1 NYAPTIYPPVA
12 QAIFFAVTRISE
24 SVTAIK
30 IAMVLFE
37 AIAAALLLSLLASA
51 GLPAARIIVYAWHP
65 LPVWEFA
72 GSGHIDAA
80 IVAFATLAL
89 WSRTRPTAF
98 ALLSYRRRPVS
109 TADMDPA
116 LRRDDKSDRGRPG
129 VA

>member
-51 GLPAARIIVYAWHP
+51 GLPAVRIIVYAWHP

-89 WSRTRPTAF
+89 WSR
-98 ALLSYRRRPVS
+98 RRS
-109 TADMDPA
+109 TPPNVIPGLDPA
-116 LRRDDKSDRGRPG
+116 ISRDGR
-129 VA
+129 VK